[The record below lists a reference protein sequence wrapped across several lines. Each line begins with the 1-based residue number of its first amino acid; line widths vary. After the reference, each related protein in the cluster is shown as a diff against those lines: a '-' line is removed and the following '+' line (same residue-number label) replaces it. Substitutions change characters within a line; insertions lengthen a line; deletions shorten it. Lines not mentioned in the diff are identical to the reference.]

1 MNFPAPF
8 VKNIRDTFGIAGE
21 EWLQGLP
28 SLLRGLC
35 ERWDLTITG
44 HAEDL
49 SYNFVGYARTNA
61 QKNPVVLKVL
71 CPDGILDK
79 ELQWLKYYS
88 EVTPAVLAV
97 ESDQRA
103 FMMQMVSPGSS
114 LKSLVKAGKDGEATS
129 VIAQMIRSLGKERPA
144 GTLPYKH
151 VRDFLPTLSLLHGKL
166 SSELVLLVAVLYDEL
181 CMTAPRDVLLHGDLH
196 HDNILASADGWKVID
211 PHGYVG
217 DPAFEVG
224 AMISNPLDC
233 YPSGQPLEKIL
244 DQRLDILYRELAMD
258 PYRILGWTFCYS
270 MLSAA
275 WSIEDRQ
282 EVPENLLQIVRILG
296 SKITS

>member
-8 VKNIRDTFGIAGE
+8 VKNIRDTFGMAGE

-35 ERWDLTITG
+35 LRWDLTITG
-44 HAEDL
+44 RAEDL

-61 QKNPVVLKVL
+61 DKKPVVLKVL

-79 ELQWLKYYS
+79 ELLWLKSYP

-97 ESDQRA
+97 EAEQRA
-103 FMMQMVSPGSS
+103 FMMQMVLPGNS
-114 LKSLVKAGKDGEATS
+114 LKSMVKQGKDAEATA
-129 VIAQMIRSLGKERPA
+129 VIAQMIRALGKERPA
-144 GTLPYKH
+144 GVLPYKH

-166 SSELVLLVAVLYDEL
+166 PSELVLLVAVLYDEL

-196 HDNILASADGWKVID
+196 HDNILASGDGWKIID
-211 PHGYVG
+211 PHGYLG

-233 YPSGQPLEKIL
+233 YPSGPALEKIL
-244 DQRLDILYRELAMD
+244 EQRLNILYGELAMD
-258 PYRILGWTFCYS
+258 PYRILGWAFCYS

-275 WSIEDRQ
+275 WSVEDRQ
-282 EVPENLLQIVRILG
+282 EVPENLLQIVRILA
-296 SKITS
+296 SKLT